1 MKYCYL
7 ILLFLMTGLV
17 VGQPSTGYN
26 LNFTHLATRWDEA
39 IPLGNGQLGALI
51 WKKDNTIRLS
61 LDRADLWDERK
72 AFEIEKHDFKWVQQ
86 QLQNNSYQEAQQ
98 WGDSPY
104 DRSPYPTKLPA
115 AAMIFD
121 VAKFG
126 NVVSNVLDL
135 QSAVHTLKFDDGKTL
150 ITYVHATRPMGYFE
164 ITGKNIDDLAP
175 QLVPHQYEN
184 TTQVD
189 EQKSVVDGQ
198 SLTRLGYKQGNIVK
212 TENAQ
217 VLHQETYD
225 HHFFEVVLQWKKMS
239 PNKLIGYWT
248 ISNDQKAKVQPIS
261 IKQYEAA
268 KQSHISWWANYWSK
282 STISI
287 PEKDLERQYYLE
299 LYKLGATARQGAP
312 AITLQAVW
320 TADNGGLPPWKGD
333 FHNDLNTQLSY
344 WPAYTANRMDAAQSY
359 TDWLWKIRPK
369 NLAYTRQ
376 YFAVDGLNIPGVLT
390 LNGYPMG
397 GWIQYSLSP
406 TVSAWTAQH
415 FYWQW
420 KYGMDRNFLKEQAY
434 PYITEAATY
443 LKNITYLK
451 DGKRYLP
458 LSSSPEY
465 NDNSREAWFERWTN
479 FDLSLAHY
487 LFDIAAEVSNAN
499 GKPEA
504 AKEWARY
511 SAELPNFATDETGL
525 QVAVDLPMK
534 HSHRHMSPYMAIYP
548 LGILDINNARDKSL
562 IEKSLSHLEQLGTR
576 AWVGYSFSWMACLHA
591 RAKQS
596 KQAVVNLQKFAHNF
610 CSINSFHLNGD
621 QNGGQ
626 YSDFTYR
633 PFTLEGNFAFAQGIH
648 ELLIQSK
655 NDYIEVFPATPEDWK
670 NVSFKNLRTAGGFI
684 VSAEKN
690 GGKLT
695 SLRVTASQNGVFRI
709 FEKTD
714 LQDLSSKK
722 QLSKNNDIQYIKLKK
737 GQTIQLGSI

>member
-26 LNFTHLATRWDEA
+26 LNFTNLATRWDEA

-121 VAKFG
+121 AAKFG

-184 TTQVD
+184 TTQAD